1 MSMSAKSKTSY
12 DITIIGGG
20 MVGLSLALLLAQ
32 QKRWR
37 IALIDSQPLQGNQES
52 PDYSPSFDNRST
64 ALSWSSRNIFQKL
77 ALWEQLQDYA
87 TAISQIHVSDKG
99 HIGLARIQ
107 AQEAGVEALGYV
119 LENSWLGSVLLNAA
133 TASDIALYGASKVKT
148 VQPLANSIE
157 IVIDDQTRDQTEGQ
171 TKDKASYLDS
181 KLLVIADGAD
191 STTAKQLGIQ
201 SQSKPYGH
209 SAIIA
214 NIRLENPHQGIAYE
228 RFTDQGPMA
237 MLPLTNYSGGSRA
250 SLVWTQPT
258 EMAERLM
265 NADDDSFLSEL
276 QERFG
281 FRMGLF
287 KGVGNR
293 SCYPLA
299 LTTAEEQVRRRLV
312 VIGNAAHSLHPVA
325 GQGFNLSLRD
335 VAALANNLAN
345 CPQNA
350 DIGELDSLL
359 AYQKQQAKDQRNTI
373 LFSDNLPK
381 LFGGSSSAVALGRNS
396 GLMLMDLLP
405 PFRKQFA
412 RFGMGLGNP
421 QVDYG

>member
-1 MSMSAKSKTSY
+1 
-12 DITIIGGG
+12 

-37 IALIDSQPLQGNQES
+37 IALVDSQPLKGNQES

-87 TAISQIHVSDKG
+87 TAISQIHVSDRG

-107 AQEAGVEALGYV
+107 AKEAGVEALGYV

-157 IVIDDQTRDQTEGQ
+157 IVIDDQT
-171 TKDKASYLDS
+171 KDKASYLDS

-191 STTAKQLGIQ
+191 SATAKQLGIQ

-405 PFRKQFA
+405 PLRKQFA

>member
-1 MSMSAKSKTSY
+1 MSISAKSKTSY

-37 IALIDSQPLQGNQES
+37 IALVDSQPLKGNQES

-87 TAISQIHVSDKG
+87 TAISQIHVSDRG

-107 AQEAGVEALGYV
+107 AKEAGVEALGYV

-157 IVIDDQTRDQTEGQ
+157 IVIDDQ

-335 VAALANNLAN
+335 VASLARNLAN
-345 CPQNA
+345 CSQNA

-396 GLMLMDLLP
+396 GLILMDLLP

>member
-1 MSMSAKSKTSY
+1 
-12 DITIIGGG
+12 

-37 IALIDSQPLQGNQES
+37 IALIDSQPLKGNQES

-87 TAISQIHVSDKG
+87 TAISQIHVSDRG
-99 HIGLARIQ
+99 HIGLARIR

-119 LENSWLGSVLLNAA
+119 LENSWLGSVLINAA

-148 VQPLANSIE
+148 VKPLANSIE
-157 IVIDDQTRDQTEGQ
+157 IVIDDQTKDQTEGQ
-171 TKDKASYLDS
+171 TRDKESCLDS

-312 VIGNAAHSLHPVA
+312 VVGNAAHSLHPVA

-405 PFRKQFA
+405 PLRKQFA